1 MTPLQYVDLH
11 LGVVTRDHHFWYYR
25 AQGGRLRALVED
37 RRRRV
42 ADGVTDLASGS
53 SFTKA

>member
-1 MTPLQYVDLH
+1 MSICIWAWSPAIII
-11 LGVVTRDHHFWYYR
+11 FWYYR
-25 AQGGRLRALVED
+25 AQGGRLRASVED